1 MNIEALTE
9 QVFDSIQEAAFEDF
23 QENCIGCD
31 YLLKT
36 PDGYGTGDSPTVY
49 ECEVDDNK
57 DCPVVVEF
65 IQDIK
70 NNYQEVL

>member
-23 QENCIGCD
+23 QENCMGCD

-36 PDGYGTGDSPTVY
+36 PDGYGTGDSPPVY

-57 DCPVVVEF
+57 DCMVVVEF

-70 NNYQEVL
+70 NHY

>member
-1 MNIEALTE
+1 MNIEALIE
-9 QVFDSIQEAAFEDF
+9 QIFCLIHEEAFDDF

-70 NNYQEVL
+70 NNY

>member
-9 QVFDSIQEAAFEDF
+9 QVFDSIAEDAFCDF
-23 QENCIGCD
+23 QEHCIGCE
-31 YLLKT
+31 YLLST
-36 PDGYGTGDSPTVY
+36 PDTYGTGDSPTGY
-49 ECEVDDNK
+49 SCEVVDSK

-70 NNYQEVL
+70 NNY